1 MKQVGDITGTIL
13 IYTMILVILWVFM
26 ATVILNVA
34 AELSSEYEIRNIEVS
49 LINVIQTK
57 SDLAMKYARTTN
69 TNGSGFIDNV
79 GCPSGFTMSGA
90 TQITTGINTDL
101 KNELGVWFCEWTHA
115 GNLVKLYFNSGATD
129 LDYAQ
134 YEWRE
139 VSVNSGTTSATFLD
153 SDSTFIDL
161 AASFPLES
169 DLIDDNFDSDDY
181 RVYSTGTT
189 LYPDIY
195 ADDDVDSRLKK
206 YGYIIEGSWPYNVF
220 WSNDAMIWYIEAN
233 TYNDDTYNTILT
245 GISSWYLYFDV
256 AADHR
261 MRLFEIDKNNYNATN
276 EIIVTNQ
283 TQGQIQT
290 AGIGYL
296 QNDMTLSSWTGSAY
310 NFDFTIHDYAIF
322 IENAS
327 TGALLYQITGQDAV
341 TGSGIYLNPLKDDD
355 ASLFSYLGSHM
366 IIGNRGELIGTQLE
380 LFGLK

>member
-1 MKQVGDITGTIL
+1 
-13 IYTMILVILWVFM
+13 MILVILWVFM

-49 LINVIQTK
+49 LINIIQTK

-79 GCPSGFTMSGA
+79 GCPNGFTMSGA

-206 YGYIIEGSWPYNVF
+206 YGYIIEESWPYNVF
-220 WSNDAMIWYIEAN
+220 WSNDQMLDYI
-233 TYNDDTYNTILT
+233 DDNSHNSDSYYT
-245 GISSWYLYFDV
+245 
-256 AADHR
+256 
-261 MRLFEIDKNNYNATN
+261 
-276 EIIVTNQ
+276 
-283 TQGQIQT
+283 
-290 AGIGYL
+290 
-296 QNDMTLSSWTGSAY
+296 TLSSTSSGFLLMDIAASHKVTLFQLEKDVYNETKEFRILDQSQSTEQAANIWYLQKDMSLASSTWSTAY
-310 NFDFTIHDYAIF
+310 SFDFTSYDYAIF
-322 IENAS
+322 IENTS
-327 TGALLYQITGQDAV
+327 SWALLYQITGQDAI

-355 ASLFSYLGSHM
+355 VSLFSYLGSHM